1 MNIDGLT
8 WHVTDELESP
18 ATEAIGEGLNVANF
32 AAASLQDV
40 RPLLCFARAA
50 SGEVIGGAR
59 ARTWGQWAE
68 LQQLWVDVA
77 HRRRGVGSKLIHLFE
92 ARAIERGCHVF
103 YLETFSFQASEL
115 YLSLGYSVL
124 ADISGFPD
132 GTNMS
137 LMSKT
142 LSSAN

>member
-1 MNIDGLT
+1 MNIDRLT

-18 ATEAIGEGLNVANF
+18 ATEVIAEGLDVANF
-32 AAASLQDV
+32 AAASMRDV

-50 SGEVIGGAR
+50 SGEIIGGAR
-59 ARTWGQWAE
+59 GRTWGRWAE

-92 ARAIERGCHVF
+92 ARAIERGCRVF
-103 YLETFSFQASEL
+103 YLQTFSFQAPDL
-115 YLSLGYSVL
+115 YRSLGYSVL

-132 GTNMS
+132 GIQMS
-137 LMSKT
+137 LMTKN
-142 LSSAN
+142 L